1 MGLVKKYLLM
11 DILITGSN
19 GFLGSKIV
27 EKLRIIDNITSL
39 SRSSGD
45 YKISLEKQIPI
56 FRKKFN
62 LVIHVA
68 GKAHIIPKTHIEKQL
83 FHDINVTGTRNLLN
97 GLEKLNPPKS
107 FVFISSVSVYGQEF
121 GENINEDFPLQA
133 NDSYGISKIEAEK
146 IVQEWCRKQNVI
158 CTILRLPLLVGENP
172 SGNLGAMLRAID
184 KGYYFNVCGGKARK
198 SMVLANDVAAFIP
211 KVAKIGGVY
220 NLTDGYHPNFH
231 ELSTVICKNRN
242 KKKPLN
248 MPLII
253 ANLLAFIGDVIGKNM
268 PLNTVKLKKITSN
281 LTFDDSKARK
291 IAGWNPNSVL
301 NDLNI

>member
-1 MGLVKKYLLM
+1 MP
-11 DILITGSN
+11 SFN
-19 GFLGSKIV
+19 H
-27 EKLRIIDNITSL
+27 
-39 SRSSGD
+39 
-45 YKISLEKQIPI
+45 
-56 FRKKFN
+56 KFD
-62 LVIHVA
+62 LVIHSA
-68 GKAHIIPKTHIEKQL
+68 GKAHSIPKTPLEKQL
-83 FHDINVTGTRNLLN
+83 FHDVNVKGTRNLLT
-97 GLEKLNPPKS
+97 GLEKSNLPKS

-133 NDSYGISKIEAEK
+133 KDSYGLSKIEAEK

-172 SGNLGAMLRAID
+172 PGNLGAMLRAID

-211 KVAKIGGVY
+211 KVAKIGGIY

-248 MPLII
+248 MPSVI
-253 ANLLAFIGDVIGKNM
+253 ANLLGFIGDVIGKNM
-268 PLNTVKLKKITSN
+268 PLNTVKLKKITSD